1 MSLKH
6 ENTSSRALTDQAL
19 KRTSAPAAHEHDDND
34 HSSEWVEMVRIVVVA
49 LAAAAVW
56 FRLWEPFPAVSAIG
70 IVGLLVGGWPILKEA
85 FENVLAKRM
94 TMELSMTIAIVAAAA
109 ISEFFTALVITL
121 FVLVAEVLEGMTV
134 GRGRKAI
141 RDLLEFLPREVSVRR
156 TGTIRT
162 VSAEAL
168 SIGDAIL
175 VAPGGR
181 IPVDGAVLSGHSFV
195 DESRITGESMPVEKV
210 EGAAVYAGS
219 VNQSGALEVRAERI
233 GRDTSYG
240 KIIEA
245 VEQAERSRAPVQ
257 RLADRMAG
265 YLVYFALGSA
275 VLTYL
280 ITQNIYSTISVIIVA
295 GACGIAAGT
304 PLAILGGIGRSAR
317 LGAIIK
323 GGIHLETLG
332 KVDTVVLDKTGT
344 LTYGRPEVQNV
355 SPASGVSIEEVLDA
369 AVTAELR
376 SEHPLGKAIL
386 AHAHTLGR
394 APVEPDHF
402 AYTPGRGISATT
414 KGDTI
419 LVGNAAW
426 MQNYAILIPA
436 LSSHN
441 VKAASEVFVARNG
454 LFLGSVAVAD
464 TVRPEA
470 RQAIEALDSM
480 GIRTFLLT
488 GDTLEVAQAV
498 GNSLGIKQI
507 EAGLLPEDKLARI
520 KALVREKRVVAM
532 VGDGVNDAPALAE
545 ASVGVAMG
553 SGTDVAQESADMVL
567 LGNDLLRFV
576 DTLKVARRTRSIIW
590 QNFAGTLAVDALGIG
605 LAAAGILN
613 PLLAAFI
620 HVASEMAFILNSARL
635 LPPRSRNAENLTQA
649 LAPAGSVPAPQIRT
663 KACPPLASRSCN
675 PPHPPRAS
683 RGESRP
689 RRSAPMKSSH

>member
-1 MSLKH
+1 M
-6 ENTSSRALTDQAL
+6 
-19 KRTSAPAAHEHDDND
+19 
-34 HSSEWVEMVRIVVVA
+34 
-49 LAAAAVW
+49 
-56 FRLWEPFPAVSAIG
+56 
-70 IVGLLVGGWPILKEA
+70 
-85 FENVLAKRM
+85 
-94 TMELSMTIAIVAAAA
+94 
-109 ISEFFTALVITL
+109 VITL

-355 SPASGVSIEEVLDA
+355 SPAAGVSIEEVLDA

-386 AHAHTLGR
+386 AHTLGR

-426 MQNYAILIPA
+426 MQNHAILIPA

-441 VKAASEVFVARNG
+441 VKAASEVFVARKG
-454 LFLGSVAVAD
+454 LFLGAVAVAD

-480 GIRTFLLT
+480 GIRTLLLT

-649 LAPAGSVPAPQIRT
+649 LAPAGSVPAPQTRT

-675 PPHPPRAS
+675 PPHPPRPS